1 MADLVKQ
8 KQMADSSVP
17 SQLVTAQGSKDKA
30 TLMDLGNNIFL
41 VIQGAEGVG
50 NTKDL
55 LQFSTKGWT
64 NLTTNR
70 DLGFLIDAGKGKI
83 DAEYADRL
91 RPKATVDRA
100 TQAQAQQDAVVT
112 KPTATVT
119 KPTATV
125 TKQQTVTKQPTT
137 TVTKQPT
144 TTVTKQQTVTKQPTT
159 TVTKQQQATKY
170 KDPIQAALWTQR
182 TEALQKYYS
191 EQGWGPVK
199 LIGQYVNHSTHKAP
213 NGHTLA
219 YDQPNNQWV
228 DIHNEYDTTEG
239 WKEAAVAKGLDEKDN
254 LARMQWAYRQKN
266 PEGDWDEWNKQ
277 RLANEELLH
286 RTKIDDNDIYGAGRS
301 FLGLGEYGAAENL
314 GRALGNIGR
323 VNK

>member
-8 KQMADSSVP
+8 KQLTDSSVP
-17 SQLVTAQGSKDKA
+17 TLLVTAQGSKDKA

-41 VIQGAEGVG
+41 VVQGAEGVG

-55 LQFSTKGWT
+55 IQFSTRGWT
-64 NLTTNR
+64 NLTTKRNI
-70 DLGFLIDAGKGKI
+70 GFLIDAGRDKI
-83 DAEYADRL
+83 DAEYAERIK
-91 RPKATVDRA
+91 PKVTVDRA
-100 TQAQAQQDAVVT
+100 AQAQAQQEAVVT
-112 KPTATVT
+112 KQQQPTAVA
-119 KPTATV
+119 K
-125 TKQQTVTKQPTT
+125 QTVAKQTVAKQPTSQQQT
-137 TVTKQPT
+137 PVAKQPT
-144 TTVTKQQTVTKQPTT
+144 SQQPATESKQQQM
-159 TVTKQQQATKY
+159 QATKY
-170 KDPIQAALWTQR
+170 KDPIQAALWAQR

-199 LIGQYVNHSTHKAP
+199 LLGQYVNHSTHKAP

-239 WKEAAVAKGLDEKDN
+239 WKEVAKDKGLDEKDN
-254 LARMQWAYRQKN
+254 LARMRWAYGQKN
-266 PEGDWDEWNKQ
+266 PDGDWDEWNKQ